1 MKAAERPCLL
11 HRFLALA
18 AALLLLGS
26 LVFPLGL
33 HVQAEAVSSAQK
45 LRVGYYAYTGFN
57 MIDADGTYSGY
68 SYELLQ
74 KIARYRNVT
83 YEYAGYDGD
92 VDNAVAMLAAGKIDV
107 IATLRKTPEREEI
120 LDFTASPVGTV
131 ASMLT
136 VRAGNRTIVAGDY
149 TTYDGMTVG
158 FSHDGNGRNQS
169 FIEFAAD
176 HNFTYTS
183 VFYDTDAELAEAL
196 RKGQITAALT
206 NANRT
211 TTDEWVL
218 ETFDETPLYMAVR
231 KGDTRTLML
240 LNDALIEMDRQEP
253 SWQVD
258 LHEKYSN
265 TSHSSKLALTA
276 EEQTYLYNTNANGK
290 VWTVAVNPDRYP
302 YSYKDKKGNWTGISV
317 KLFGLLALRA
327 GIRYRLLNA
336 DTRDDYMD
344 LLQTGK
350 AELSL
355 ALFNDLSHAEQL
367 GYKLT
372 DPYISAGFSWVRLR
386 KNTEMQTIGT
396 VDLLAKE
403 AAGIILP
410 SKNAVYTTYASFD
423 DCLTALRS
431 GEIDAYYTYTYQAE
445 RLLYDNL
452 QNDLTSTLTGGT
464 ADFSIGVSQDI
475 DVKLLGILNKS
486 VQSLSDEEVDEAVR
500 SFTSLEE
507 QSFSLT
513 RLVYQYPLV
522 VTLLGVC
529 ALCVLV
535 CIILLMRAHGFRREM
550 AVALRKA
557 EEASQAKTEFLSNMS
572 HDIRTPINGIM
583 GMLDIAENNFDDQ
596 ARVQDSL
603 GKMRGA
609 ASHLLSL
616 INDVLDMAK
625 VESGTMQMLDADF
638 DLRALLNSCCGI
650 IEGQIGSRD
659 VTLTKQ
665 IGPFWHPRL
674 RGSELH
680 IRQVLLN
687 ILSNAVKYTPDGGT
701 INFYARETLF
711 EEGLVHLRIEIADT
725 GIGMSE
731 EFLQHIFEPFTQE
744 QQGSRTT
751 YKGTGLGM
759 AITKK
764 LVDQMHGS
772 LDVESTPGKGSTFT
786 VRLSLPLAENAYD
799 TPEEEPPADLHGLHL
814 LMAEDNE
821 LNREIA
827 VTLLEE
833 QGATITTAENGREA
847 VELYQTSPQ
856 GTFDAVLMDVMMPE
870 MNGLEAT
877 RAIRAYE
884 HCPPESGIPI
894 IAMTANVF
902 ADDVK
907 ACLEAGMN
915 SHVGKPLDMQ
925 VLAAEICRQVRR
937 YTALREGANFT
948 KLGN

>member
-1 MKAAERPCLL
+1 MNAAERPCLL
-11 HRFLALA
+11 HRVLALA
-18 AALLLLGS
+18 AALLLLGGLFLS
-26 LVFPLGL
+26 PALGL
-33 HVQAEAVSSAQK
+33 HAQAEEISSTQK

-57 MIDADGTYSGY
+57 MIDADGSYSGY

-74 KIARYRNVT
+74 KIARYRNVI
-83 YEYAGYDGD
+83 YEYDGYDGD
-92 VDNAVAMLAAGKIDV
+92 VNDVMQMLEDGEIDV
-107 IATLRKTPEREEI
+107 IPNLHITPDREDRF
-120 LDFTASPVGTV
+120 DFTTSPVGTI

-136 VRAGNRTIVAGDY
+136 VRAGNRTVIAGEY
-149 TTYDGMTVG
+149 STYNGMTVG

-176 HNFTYTS
+176 HNFTYTA
-183 VFYDTDAELAEAL
+183 VFYDTDDELAEAL
-196 RKGQITAALT
+196 HKGEITAALT
-206 NANRT
+206 NANRI

-218 ETFDETPLYMAVR
+218 ETFDETPFYMAVR
-231 KGDTRTLML
+231 KGDTQTLAL
-240 LNDALIEMDRQEP
+240 LNGALAEMDRQEP

-258 LHEKYSN
+258 LHERYSN
-265 TSHSSKLALTA
+265 TSRSSTLALTA
-276 EEQTYLYNTNANGK
+276 EEQAYLYDTNAGNK

-302 YSYKDKKGNWTGISV
+302 YSYKDQKGNWTGISV
-317 KLFGLLALRA
+317 KLFDLLAQRA
-327 GIRYRLLNA
+327 GIRYRLLDA

-344 LLQTGK
+344 LLQNGK
-350 AELSL
+350 ADLSL
-355 ALFNDLSHAEQL
+355 AFFNDLSHAEQ
-367 GYKLT
+367 
-372 DPYISAGFSWVRLR
+372 PFSLVRL
-386 KNTEMQTIGT
+386 
-396 VDLLAKE
+396 L
-403 AAGIILP
+403 
-410 SKNAVYTTYASFD
+410 
-423 DCLTALRS
+423 
-431 GEIDAYYTYTYQAE
+431 
-445 RLLYDNL
+445 
-452 QNDLTSTLTGGT
+452 
-464 ADFSIGVSQDI
+464 
-475 DVKLLGILNKS
+475 
-486 VQSLSDEEVDEAVR
+486 
-500 SFTSLEE
+500 
-507 QSFSLT
+507 
-513 RLVYQYPLV
+513 YQYPLV
-522 VTLLGVC
+522 MVFLCVC
-529 ALCVLV
+529 AVFVAACA
-535 CIILLMRAHGFRREM
+535 ILLVRARSFRLKM
-550 AVALRKA
+550 ASALHKA

-583 GMLDIAENNFDDQ
+583 GMLDIAEANFDDQ
-596 ARVQDSL
+596 ARVKDCL
-603 GKMRGA
+603 VKMRGA

-638 DLRALLNSCCGI
+638 DLRELLNSCCGI
-650 IEGQIGSRD
+650 IEGQLNDRD

-744 QQGSRTT
+744 QQTSRTT

-786 VRLSLPLAENAYD
+786 VRLSLPLAETAYD

-833 QGATITTAENGREA
+833 QGAAITTAENGREA
-847 VELYQTSPQ
+847 VELFQNAPQ

-870 MNGLEAT
+870 MNGLDAT
-877 RAIRAYE
+877 RAIRAFE

-937 YTALREGANFT
+937 YTALLESADFT